1 MVTHQSNPHPAKT
14 RACRQTSVTHRG
26 RCGFSIRQDHG
37 KKGEV
42 YGFDGGKKVKGRKR
56 HIIVD
61 SLGQMLKV
69 IVTEA
74 NGSDRVGAAYG
85 LLEWRD
91 QYPEMVENVH
101 TVLADAG
108 YRGDR
113 FRLWVWS
120 LVQAAVE
127 IRENLK
133 GEFEVVA
140 KRWVVERTFG
150 WLNFYRRLSKDY
162 ELLPEVSESAI
173 YAVMVHLTLRYLAPA

>member
-1 MVTHQSNPHPAKT
+1 M
-14 RACRQTSVTHRG
+14 
-26 RCGFSIRQDHG
+26 
-37 KKGEV
+37 

-56 HIIVD
+56 HVIVD
-61 SLGQMLKV
+61 SLGQIMKV
-69 IVTEA
+69 LVTEA
-74 NGSDRVGAAYG
+74 NGSERVGAAYG
-85 LLEWRD
+85 LMEWTE
-91 QYPEMVENVH
+91 QCPEIVERLK

-120 LVQAAVE
+120 LVQATVE

-133 GEFEVVA
+133 QEFEVVA

-150 WLNFYRRLSKDY
+150 WLNGYRRLSKDY

-173 YAVMVHLTLRYLAPA
+173 YAVMIHLTLRALVPA